1 MRRTAC
7 LLTVPLTVALLAG
20 CSSSGGSGKSAA
32 TAPAASSASAA
43 QVPSPV
49 ASASPM
55 PEVSGEFGSKA
66 TITLPAG
73 QQPSGQF
80 VVSTVSEGSGAVVN
94 KNDWVTVNYTVKDWT
109 SGKDLSSSY
118 DSGGKPQLYQPGSGQ
133 LVPAFDQSVVGK
145 KTGSRVLV
153 VAPPAA
159 GFGSQGSSAL
169 GVGKDDTVVFVLDV
183 MSAVP
188 QDTTIPGDL
197 TQPPAGAPQVKDNG
211 KAAPTITVPSGQQPP
226 TDLQQYVLV
235 KGTGPEVKS
244 GQTLVVQYTGV
255 TWADGKQF
263 DSSWNHGG
271 AQALQVG
278 TGSLIKGWDQGLVGK
293 NVGSRVLLVVPPSL
307 GYGDQASG
315 AIPAN
320 STLVFVIDILEAV

>member
-1 MRRTAC
+1 MRRIAC
-7 LLTVPLTVALLAG
+7 LLSVPLAAVLLTACG
-20 CSSSGGSGKSAA
+20 SDSGKTSGATPSAA
-32 TAPAASSASAA
+32 ASPVE
-43 QVPSPV
+43 VPSPV

-55 PEVSGEFGSKA
+55 PTISGEFGSKA

-73 QQPSGQF
+73 QPSGQF
-80 VVSTVSEGSGAVVN
+80 VVSTETEGTGATVN
-94 KNDWVTVNYTVKDWT
+94 KNDWVTVNYTAKDWT
-109 SGKDLSSSY
+109 SGKDLTSSY
-118 DSGGKPQLYQPGSGQ
+118 DSGGKPQLYQAGSGQ
-133 LVPAFDQSVVGK
+133 LVPAFDVSVEGK
-145 KTGSRVLV
+145 KVGSRLVV

-159 GFGSQGSSAL
+159 GFGTQGSTAL
-169 GVGKDDTVVFVLDV
+169 GVGKDDTVVFVLDI
-183 MSAVP
+183 MQSVP
-188 QDTTIPGDL
+188 QDATVSGQVTE
-197 TQPPAGAPQVKDNG
+197 PPANAPQVKDNG
-211 KAAPTITVPSGQQPP
+211 KAAPTITIPAGEQPP
-226 TDLQQYVLV
+226 ADLQQYVLI

-263 DSSWNHGG
+263 DSSWSHGG

-293 NVGSRVLLVVPPSL
+293 TVGSRVMLVVPPSL
-307 GYGDQASG
+307 GYGDKASG

>member
-1 MRRTAC
+1 MRRIAS
-7 LLTVPLTVALLAG
+7 LLTLPLAAALLVSCG
-20 CSSSGGSGKSAA
+20 SGSGKSASA
-32 TAPAASSASAA
+32 TPSATGTAAA
-43 QVPSPV
+43 VPSPV

-55 PEVSGEFGSKA
+55 PTLGGGDFGAKA
-66 TITLPAG
+66 SITLPTEP
-73 QQPSGQF
+73 PSGQF
-80 VVSTVSEGSGAVVN
+80 VVSVATEGSGATVN
-94 KNDWVTVNYTVKDWT
+94 KNDWVTVNYTAKDWT
-109 SGKDLSSSY
+109 TGKDLNSSY
-118 DSGGKPQLYQPGSGQ
+118 DSGGKPQLYQAGTGQ

-145 KTGSRVLV
+145 KVGSRLLV

-183 MSAVP
+183 MQAVP
-188 QDTTIPGDL
+188 QDSSVTGAM
-197 TQPPAGAPQVKDNG
+197 TQPPATAPQVTDNG
-211 KAAPTITVPSGQQPP
+211 KAAPTITVPAGQQPP

-235 KGTGPEVKS
+235 KGEGPEVKS

-278 TGSLIKGWDQGLVGK
+278 AGSLIKGWDQGLVGK
-293 NVGSRVLLVVPPSL
+293 TVGSRVELVVPPAL

-315 AIPAN
+315 SIPPN
-320 STLVFVIDILEAV
+320 STLVFVIDILQAV